1 MKTILRQYPLTI
13 LLALAIWVVCL
24 IPVPE
29 TPLNEISFIDKWT
42 HFVMYAVLTLVLLY
56 EHRRASRSSSAKAE
70 GSTAK
75 ADGMN
80 GMADDMSAKADDMS
94 AKADGMGTKADG
106 MGTKAD
112 GMGTKAEGTAAGHKK
127 SNSSS
132 AWLLLLPISQGC
144 LVELAQAYLT
154 TCRSGDWFDA
164 LCNTLGVLI
173 GAGIRKLIIK

>member
-1 MKTILRQYPLTI
+1 MKTILRRYPLTI

-56 EHRRASRSSSAKAE
+56 EHRKALRSNVNAA
-70 GSTAK
+70 TATDRSDVN
-75 ADGMN
+75 A
-80 GMADDMSAKADDMS
+80 A
-94 AKADGMGTKADG
+94 
-106 MGTKAD
+106 
-112 GMGTKAEGTAAGHKK
+112 TATDRSDVNVAPAGHKK

-173 GAGIRKLIIK
+173 GAGIAKLRVEN

>member
-13 LLALAIWVVCL
+13 LLATAIWVVCL

-29 TPLNEISFIDKWT
+29 TPLNDVSFIDKWT

-56 EHRRASRSSSAKAE
+56 EHRKALRQANHA
-70 GSTAK
+70 GPTARK
-75 ADGMN
+75 A
-80 GMADDMSAKADDMS
+80 AAP
-94 AKADGMGTKADG
+94 
-106 MGTKAD
+106 
-112 GMGTKAEGTAAGHKK
+112 AGHKK
-127 SNSSS
+127 SNSGSV
-132 AWLLLLPISQGC
+132 WLLLLPISQGC

-173 GAGIRKLIIK
+173 GAGIAKLRVES

>member
-13 LLALAIWVVCL
+13 LLALVIWVVCL

-29 TPLNEISFIDKWT
+29 TPLNDVSFIDKWT

-56 EHRRASRSSSAKAE
+56 EHRKALRSDVNAAP
-70 GSTAK
+70 
-75 ADGMN
+75 
-80 GMADDMSAKADDMS
+80 
-94 AKADGMGTKADG
+94 
-106 MGTKAD
+106 
-112 GMGTKAEGTAAGHKK
+112 AGHKR
-127 SNSSS
+127 SNSGS

-173 GAGIRKLIIK
+173 GAGIGKLIIK

>member
-42 HFVMYAVLTLVLLY
+42 HFVMYAVLTVVMLY
-56 EHRRASRSSSAKAE
+56 EHRRASGSSSAKAE
-70 GSTAK
+70 GTTAK
-75 ADGMN
+75 ADG
-80 GMADDMSAKADDMS
+80 MSAKADDMS
-94 AKADGMGTKADG
+94 AKADG
-106 MGTKAD
+106 
-112 GMGTKAEGTAAGHKK
+112 TAAGNKR

-173 GAGIRKLIIK
+173 GAGIGKLIIK

>member
-13 LLALAIWVVCL
+13 LLALVIWVVCL

-56 EHRRASRSSSAKAE
+56 EHRRALRSNVNAA
-70 GSTAK
+70 TATDRSDVN
-75 ADGMN
+75 A
-80 GMADDMSAKADDMS
+80 A
-94 AKADGMGTKADG
+94 T
-106 MGTKAD
+106 
-112 GMGTKAEGTAAGHKK
+112 AGHKK
-127 SNSSS
+127 SNSGS

-173 GAGIRKLIIK
+173 GAGIAKLRVES

>member
-42 HFVMYAVLTLVLLY
+42 HFVMYAVLTVVLLY

-70 GSTAK
+70 GTTAK

-80 GMADDMSAKADDMS
+80 GMADDMSAKPDDMS
-94 AKADGMGTKADG
+94 AKPDDMSA
-106 MGTKAD
+106 KAD

-173 GAGIRKLIIK
+173 GAGIGKLIIK

>member
-13 LLALAIWVVCL
+13 LLATAIWVVCL

-56 EHRRASRSSSAKAE
+56 EHRKALRSNVNAAP
-70 GSTAK
+70 
-75 ADGMN
+75 
-80 GMADDMSAKADDMS
+80 
-94 AKADGMGTKADG
+94 
-106 MGTKAD
+106 
-112 GMGTKAEGTAAGHKK
+112 AGHKK
-127 SNSSS
+127 SNSGS

-173 GAGIRKLIIK
+173 GAGIGKLIIK

>member
-13 LLALAIWVVCL
+13 LLALVIWVVCL

-29 TPLNEISFIDKWT
+29 TPLNDVSFIDKWT

-56 EHRRASRSSSAKAE
+56 EHRKALRSDVNAA
-70 GSTAK
+70 T
-75 ADGMN
+75 
-80 GMADDMSAKADDMS
+80 
-94 AKADGMGTKADG
+94 
-106 MGTKAD
+106 
-112 GMGTKAEGTAAGHKK
+112 AGHKK
-127 SNSSS
+127 SNSGS

-173 GAGIRKLIIK
+173 GAGIAKLRVEN

>member
-1 MKTILRQYPLTI
+1 MRTILRKYPLT
-13 LLALAIWVVCL
+13 LLLSVAIWVVCL

-56 EHRRASRSSSAKAE
+56 EHRRACASSIAGNVSD
-70 GSTAK
+70 TADHSPDK
-75 ADGMN
+75 DN
-80 GMADDMSAKADDMS
+80 RP
-94 AKADGMGTKADG
+94 T
-106 MGTKAD
+106 
-112 GMGTKAEGTAAGHKK
+112 AGHKK
-127 SNSSS
+127 GNSIS

-144 LVELAQAYLT
+144 LIELAQAYLT

-173 GAGIRKLIIK
+173 GAGIAKLSN

>member
-42 HFVMYAVLTLVLLY
+42 HFVMYAVLTVVLLY

-80 GMADDMSAKADDMS
+80 GMADDMSAKADC
-94 AKADGMGTKADG
+94 
-106 MGTKAD
+106 
-112 GMGTKAEGTAAGHKK
+112 MGTKAEGTAAGHKK

-173 GAGIRKLIIK
+173 GAGIGKLIIK

>member
-13 LLALAIWVVCL
+13 LLALVIWVVCL

-29 TPLNEISFIDKWT
+29 TPLSEISFIDKWT

-56 EHRRASRSSSAKAE
+56 EHRRALRCNVNAAP
-70 GSTAK
+70 
-75 ADGMN
+75 
-80 GMADDMSAKADDMS
+80 
-94 AKADGMGTKADG
+94 
-106 MGTKAD
+106 
-112 GMGTKAEGTAAGHKK
+112 AGHKK
-127 SNSSS
+127 SNSGS

-173 GAGIRKLIIK
+173 GAGIAKLRVEN

>member
-13 LLALAIWVVCL
+13 LLATAIWVVCL

-29 TPLNEISFIDKWT
+29 TPLSEISFIDKWT

-56 EHRRASRSSSAKAE
+56 EHRKALRSNVNAN
-70 GSTAK
+70 TATDRSNVNV
-75 ADGMN
+75 AP
-80 GMADDMSAKADDMS
+80 
-94 AKADGMGTKADG
+94 
-106 MGTKAD
+106 
-112 GMGTKAEGTAAGHKK
+112 AGHKK

-173 GAGIRKLIIK
+173 GAGIAKLRVES

>member
-42 HFVMYAVLTLVLLY
+42 HFVMYAVLTLVMLY

-70 GSTAK
+70 GTTAK

-80 GMADDMSAKADDMS
+80 GMADDMSAKAD
-94 AKADGMGTKADG
+94 GT
-106 MGTKAD
+106 T
-112 GMGTKAEGTAAGHKK
+112 AGHKK

-132 AWLLLLPISQGC
+132 TWLLLLPISQGC

-173 GAGIRKLIIK
+173 GAGIGKLIIEK

>member
-42 HFVMYAVLTLVLLY
+42 HFVMYAVQTITLLY
-56 EHRRASRSSSAKAE
+56 EYRRASGSSSVKAGYMNGMAE
-70 GSTAK
+70 GTAAK

-80 GMADDMSAKADDMS
+80 GMAD
-94 AKADGMGTKADG
+94 GMGTKADG
-106 MGTKAD
+106 
-112 GMGTKAEGTAAGHKK
+112 TAAGNKK
-127 SNSSS
+127 NNSSS

-173 GAGIRKLIIK
+173 GAGIGKLIIK

>member
-1 MKTILRQYPLTI
+1 MKTILRQYPLTL

-29 TPLNEISFIDKWT
+29 TPLDEISFIDKWT
-42 HFVMYAVLTLVLLY
+42 HFVMYAVLTLVMLC
-56 EHRRASRSSSAKAE
+56 EHRKVRRGSRAWA
-70 GSTAK
+70 G
-75 ADGMN
+75 GMN
-80 GMADDMSAKADDMS
+80 GNAKGTSINDKNTGVNADAI
-94 AKADGMGTKADG
+94 
-106 MGTKAD
+106 
-112 GMGTKAEGTAAGHKK
+112 AAGHKK

-173 GAGIRKLIIK
+173 GAGIAHLHLPRKGGRK

>member
-13 LLALAIWVVCL
+13 LLALVIWVVCL

-56 EHRRASRSSSAKAE
+56 EHRRALRSNVNAAP
-70 GSTAK
+70 
-75 ADGMN
+75 
-80 GMADDMSAKADDMS
+80 
-94 AKADGMGTKADG
+94 
-106 MGTKAD
+106 
-112 GMGTKAEGTAAGHKK
+112 AGHKK
-127 SNSSS
+127 SNSGS

-173 GAGIRKLIIK
+173 GAGIAKLRVES

>member
-13 LLALAIWVVCL
+13 LLATAIWVVCL

-56 EHRRASRSSSAKAE
+56 EHRRALRSNVNAA
-70 GSTAK
+70 TAT
-75 ADGMN
+75 DRSDVN
-80 GMADDMSAKADDMS
+80 
-94 AKADGMGTKADG
+94 
-106 MGTKAD
+106 
-112 GMGTKAEGTAAGHKK
+112 TATAGHKK
-127 SNSSS
+127 SNSGS

-173 GAGIRKLIIK
+173 GAGIGKLIIK

>member
-1 MKTILRQYPLTI
+1 MKTFLRQYPLTI
-13 LLALAIWVVCL
+13 LLALVIWVVCL

-29 TPLNEISFIDKWT
+29 TPLNDVSFIDKWT

-56 EHRRASRSSSAKAE
+56 EHKKALRSDVNAAP
-70 GSTAK
+70 
-75 ADGMN
+75 
-80 GMADDMSAKADDMS
+80 
-94 AKADGMGTKADG
+94 
-106 MGTKAD
+106 
-112 GMGTKAEGTAAGHKK
+112 AGHKK

-173 GAGIRKLIIK
+173 GAGVVWLM

>member
-13 LLALAIWVVCL
+13 LLALVIWVVCL

-29 TPLNEISFIDKWT
+29 TPLSEISFIDKWT

-56 EHRRASRSSSAKAE
+56 EHRKALRSNVNAA
-70 GSTAK
+70 T
-75 ADGMN
+75 
-80 GMADDMSAKADDMS
+80 
-94 AKADGMGTKADG
+94 
-106 MGTKAD
+106 
-112 GMGTKAEGTAAGHKK
+112 AGHKK

-173 GAGIRKLIIK
+173 GAGIAKLRVES

>member
-42 HFVMYAVLTLVLLY
+42 HFVMYAMLTLVLLY
-56 EHRRASRSSSAKAE
+56 EYSRASRSSSAKAE
-70 GSTAK
+70 GTTS
-75 ADGMN
+75 
-80 GMADDMSAKADDMS
+80 KADDMS
-94 AKADGMGTKADG
+94 AKA
-106 MGTKAD
+106 
-112 GMGTKAEGTAAGHKK
+112 EGTAAGNKK

-173 GAGIRKLIIK
+173 GAGIGKLIIK

>member
-13 LLALAIWVVCL
+13 LLATAIWVVCL

-56 EHRRASRSSSAKAE
+56 EHRKALRSNVNAAPATDRNDVNAA
-70 GSTAK
+70 TATDRSNVN
-75 ADGMN
+75 A
-80 GMADDMSAKADDMS
+80 AP
-94 AKADGMGTKADG
+94 
-106 MGTKAD
+106 
-112 GMGTKAEGTAAGHKK
+112 AGHKK
-127 SNSSS
+127 SNSGS

-173 GAGIRKLIIK
+173 GAGIGKLIIK

>member
-1 MKTILRQYPLTI
+1 MKTILRQSPLTI

-42 HFVMYAVLTLVLLY
+42 HFVMYAALTVVLLY
-56 EHRRASRSSSAKAE
+56 EYRRASGSSSAKAE
-70 GSTAK
+70 GTTAK

-80 GMADDMSAKADDMS
+80 GMADDMSAKAE
-94 AKADGMGTKADG
+94 
-106 MGTKAD
+106 
-112 GMGTKAEGTAAGHKK
+112 GMGTKAEGMSAKAEGTAAGNKK

-132 AWLLLLPISQGC
+132 TWLLLLPISQGC

-173 GAGIRKLIIK
+173 GAGIGKLIIKK

>member
-13 LLALAIWVVCL
+13 LLATAIWVVCL

-56 EHRRASRSSSAKAE
+56 EHRKALRSNVNAA
-70 GSTAK
+70 TATDRSNVN
-75 ADGMN
+75 AN
-80 GMADDMSAKADDMS
+80 
-94 AKADGMGTKADG
+94 
-106 MGTKAD
+106 
-112 GMGTKAEGTAAGHKK
+112 TATNRSDVNTTPAGHKK
-127 SNSSS
+127 GNSSS

-173 GAGIRKLIIK
+173 GAGIAKLRVES

>member
-42 HFVMYAVLTLVLLY
+42 HFVMYTVLTLVLLY

-70 GSTAK
+70 GTTAK

-80 GMADDMSAKADDMS
+80 GMADDMSAKAEGMS
-94 AKADGMGTKADG
+94 A
-106 MGTKAD
+106 KAD

-173 GAGIRKLIIK
+173 GAGIGKLIIK

>member
-1 MKTILRQYPLTI
+1 MKTILRRYPLTI

-56 EHRRASRSSSAKAE
+56 EHRKALRSDVNVAP
-70 GSTAK
+70 
-75 ADGMN
+75 
-80 GMADDMSAKADDMS
+80 
-94 AKADGMGTKADG
+94 
-106 MGTKAD
+106 
-112 GMGTKAEGTAAGHKK
+112 AGHKK
-127 SNSSS
+127 SNSS

-173 GAGIRKLIIK
+173 GAGIAKLRVEN

>member
-13 LLALAIWVVCL
+13 LLATAIWVVCL

-29 TPLNEISFIDKWT
+29 TPLNDVSFIDKWT

-56 EHRRASRSSSAKAE
+56 EHRKALRSNVNAA
-70 GSTAK
+70 T
-75 ADGMN
+75 
-80 GMADDMSAKADDMS
+80 
-94 AKADGMGTKADG
+94 
-106 MGTKAD
+106 
-112 GMGTKAEGTAAGHKK
+112 AGHKK
-127 SNSSS
+127 SNSGS

-173 GAGIRKLIIK
+173 GAGIAKLRVEN

>member
-13 LLALAIWVVCL
+13 LLATAIWVVCL

-56 EHRRASRSSSAKAE
+56 EHRKALRSNVNAAP
-70 GSTAK
+70 
-75 ADGMN
+75 
-80 GMADDMSAKADDMS
+80 
-94 AKADGMGTKADG
+94 
-106 MGTKAD
+106 
-112 GMGTKAEGTAAGHKK
+112 AGHKK
-127 SNSSS
+127 SNSGS

-144 LVELAQAYLT
+144 LVEFAQAYLT

-173 GAGIRKLIIK
+173 GAGIAKLRVES

>member
-42 HFVMYAVLTLVLLY
+42 HFVMYAVLTVVLLY

-80 GMADDMSAKADDMS
+80 GMADDMSA
-94 AKADGMGTKADG
+94 
-106 MGTKAD
+106 KAD

-173 GAGIRKLIIK
+173 GAGIGKLIFEK